1 MLDAPYIRGT
11 KKRSKINGRR
21 TPPKLGEHNQATL
34 CGAGYNEAEIQALR
48 AKNHM
53 ISTLTVRRARHPVPH
68 GLCGRAARFLFQYS
82 LCCPFVLD
90 AAVFLICGLAIA
102 AFLTPAAEAQ
112 TKKVRVAVPGYTI
125 AVLSFL
131 AAKMNGYY
139 SAEGLDVELI
149 AMRAPTANLAL
160 VGGNVEFSAVPLAGL
175 TTALRGAPLKLLFCQ
190 FDKPQHSL
198 FAKAELSN
206 IKALRGKKIAVSGL
220 GTIDEILVREA
231 LGGNG
236 VDPVRDVTILAMGA
250 ADTRFSALASGAID
264 ASMLIAP
271 VSFYAKDQGF
281 RELVSF
287 QELAFVLPSGGIVA
301 RDETLKNDA
310 QMTERF
316 VRATIMGFLLMRD
329 QRAET
334 LRVMSRMLRI
344 DEPTA
349 AKLYDSSRPTLTADG
364 TVTGEA
370 EKKMTAMV
378 LKIAGIKEAPAT
390 ERLYDFTFVK
400 KAHATLQAKGWHPLP

>member
-1 MLDAPYIRGT
+1 RLG
-11 KKRSKINGRR
+11 
-21 TPPKLGEHNQATL
+21 PKA
-34 CGAGYNEAEIQALR
+34 AAL
-48 AKNHM
+48 
-53 ISTLTVRRARHPVPH
+53 
-68 GLCGRAARFLFQYS
+68 
-82 LCCPFVLD
+82 
-90 AAVFLICGLAIA
+90 LICGIAINALLA
-102 AFLTPAAEAQ
+102 FSVEAQ

-139 SAEGLDVELI
+139 SSEGLDVELI

-160 VGGNVEFSAVPLAGL
+160 IGGNVEFSAVPLAGL

-198 FAKAELSN
+198 FAKAEFSN
-206 IKALRGKKIAVSGL
+206 VKALRGRKVAVSGL
-220 GTIDEILVREA
+220 GTIDDILLREA

-236 VDPVRDVTILAMGA
+236 IDPARDVTILAMGA

-264 ASMLIAP
+264 ASVLIAP

-281 RELVSF
+281 RELASF
-287 QELAFVLPSGGIVA
+287 QDMGFVLPSGGIVA
-301 RDETLKNDA
+301 RDETLKNDP

-329 QRAET
+329 NRPGT
-334 LRVMSRMLRI
+334 LKVMSRMLRI

-349 AKLYDSSRPTLTADG
+349 AKLYDSSRPTLTNDG
-364 TVTGEA
+364 TVTGET
-370 EKKMTAMV
+370 EKKMTGMV
-378 LKIAGIKEAPAT
+378 LKIAGIKDAPPA

-400 KAHATLQAKGWHPLP
+400 KAHAALQAKGWHPLP